1 MKAKFTLIVILALA
15 FTNLVKSQSPHPFE
29 LGLNIGGSWYQS
41 DIKMK
46 KVGLGAGLTFGQT
59 YCLNKTSPLF
69 WGWRFRY
76 LNANAYG
83 QDFQKSYGIK
93 NNFALNGTNDPNLD
107 YFNNGGYVYQNYK
120 STLDE
125 FSLELKIGANQLRQ
139 RTKILAYIF
148 GGAGLTKAVTKIDQL
163 DALNNRYNYNLI
175 DSAGT
180 ASKGDILSNLSNMYD
195 GNFETNAEG
204 SKNPRWR
211 FMPSF
216 GVGLGYQ
223 VSSGFSIGF
232 EHKITFA
239 LNDLLEGQQWTNT
252 NEKTGTNDRYHYT
265 SLWLKFSF
273 GGRGHA
279 TSSTNTNL
287 NSDITTLNNTTSN
300 KPSITFTNPGVNPY
314 NTTQQTISL
323 TARVKDVVSKNDI
336 SLVIN
341 GSSVSAFSYNA
352 GTDILSY
359 TTNLNSG
366 NNSIEITATN
376 TIGSTTASQAI
387 IYSEPTVVVQAP
399 VVTIT
404 NPNSSPSTTN
414 TNMATVNAS
423 ISNVIAA
430 SQISVM
436 LNGTPTSS
444 FSFNSSTHQ
453 FNMNANLVLGSNA
466 IVITASNSAGS
477 DTKSTTIV
485 YSQPVVNTTPAPIVT
500 IVSPSPSPFNSNT
513 NSQLITAVIQNITA
527 KSQINATVNG
537 GPIMASAI
545 SYNSASGQATFS
557 ANLLVGVNTVVVGAT
572 NVSGAD
578 SKNVTIIYSQPTPPT
593 ELAPSI
599 TITNP
604 ISNPFNTSVNT
615 ASVTATIL
623 NVSSSSQIT
632 VKVNGLSTSAF
643 SFNSSTHQFNM
654 NTSLVLGANTIAISA
669 INSGGADSKNVTII
683 YSAPAPSVQAPVV
696 TITNPASSPYTTTA
710 NTTTVNATV
719 LNITNSSQLNVSVN
733 GMPTSSFTFNASSH
747 QLSLNTNLILGSNS
761 VVISATNA
769 AGNDTKSGIIIYNQP
784 VVNTTPAPVVTIV
797 NPSVNPF
804 NTTVNSQLITAVV
817 QNITAK
823 SQINASVNGGPIMTS
838 AISFNTSTG
847 QASFTANLIMGANT
861 IVVGATNVSGADSK
875 STTIIYSQPAP
886 TVLPPV
892 VTITSPTSNPFNTT
906 VNTSTV
912 TASITNITSS
922 SQLSVMV
929 NGVSTSAF
937 SFNSSS
943 HQLSLNTNLVLGANS
958 IVITAT
964 NSAGIDSKSVT
975 IMYSIPAPTV
985 LPPVVIITSPTSNPF
1000 NTTVNTATITANV
1013 SNITSSSQLNVKIN
1027 GVSTSAYSFNSS
1039 SHQLSLTSN
1048 LVLGANSVV
1057 ITATNSAGVDS
1068 KSVTIM
1074 YSMPAPTVLAPV
1086 VTITSPSSSPFTS
1099 SATST
1104 SVVATDSNVTSSSQ
1118 INVSINGIATTAFTY
1133 NNSSNQL
1140 NLLVNLSLGSNTVV
1154 ITAANSAGTDS
1165 KSTTIMYSMPAPTLL
1180 PPTVSFLTPATS
1192 PLTVNSSVYVVTA
1205 KTTNVSSAS
1214 QIVVKVNGVATT
1226 AFTFVPL
1233 TRKITLNTNLNA
1245 GSNTVVITVTNASG
1259 SDTKSATLVYEQVVN
1274 PILPDTLNT
1283 PSNPNGGTSSP
1294 TSSVGPV
1301 INMIHPI
1308 SSPYNTSDASIN
1320 IAAKIIG
1327 IDGPGSIIVKVNG
1340 NVVNGHSYTVKTKML
1355 NVLVNLNSGTNIV
1368 TIQATNSSGSKT
1380 ETITINK

>member
-1 MKAKFTLIVILALA
+1 MFFIKGIKFGTENANADKSTIKNLIMKTKFTSIVILLVLA
-15 FTNLVKSQSPHPFE
+15 FTNLVKAQSPHPFE

-93 NNFALNGTNDPNLD
+93 NNFVLNGTNDSSLN
-107 YFNNGGYVYQNYK
+107 YYNNGGYVYQNYK

-195 GNFETNAEG
+195 GNYETNAEG

-287 NSDITTLNNTTSN
+287 NNDITTLNNTVSN
-300 KPSITFTNPGVNPY
+300 APSITFTNPNVNPY

-341 GSSVSAFSYNA
+341 GNSVSAFSYNA

-376 TIGSTTASQAI
+376 TIGTTTASQSI
-387 IYSEPTVVVQAP
+387 IYSEPIMVVQAP

-404 NPNSSPSTTN
+404 NPNISPSTTN
-414 TNMATVNAS
+414 TNLATVNAT
-423 ISNVIAA
+423 ISNVTAA

-453 FNMNANLVLGSNA
+453 FSMNANLVLGSNTV
-466 IVITASNSAGS
+466 VITASNSAGS

-485 YSQPVVNTTPAPIVT
+485 YSQPVVNTTPAPVVT

-537 GPIMASAI
+537 GPVMASAI

-572 NVSGAD
+572 NVSGSD

-604 ISNPFNTSVNT
+604 ISNPFNTSVNI

-632 VKVNGLSTSAF
+632 VKVNGVTTSAF
-643 SFNSSTHQFNM
+643 SFNSSIHQFSMSTN
-654 NTSLVLGANTIAISA
+654 LVMGANTVTISA
-669 INSGGADSKNVTII
+669 INSGGADSKSSTII

-696 TITNPASSPYTTTA
+696 TITNPTANPLTTTT
-710 NTTTVNATV
+710 NMVTVNATV
-719 LNITNSSQLNVSVN
+719 LNIASSSQLSVSVN
-733 GMPTSSFTFNASSH
+733 GVSTSSFSFSATSH
-747 QLSLNTNLILGSNS
+747 QLSLNTNLISGFNS
-761 VVISATNA
+761 VVITAVNA
-769 AGNDTKSGIIIYNQP
+769 SGSDTKSTTIIYSEP

-797 NPSVNPF
+797 NPSANPF
-804 NTTVNSQLITAVV
+804 NTTANSQLITAVV

-823 SQINASVNGGPIMTS
+823 SQINASVNGGPIMSS
-838 AISFNTSTG
+838 AISFNASTG

-875 STTIIYSQPAP
+875 STTIIYSQPTP
-886 TVLPPV
+886 PVLPPV
-892 VTITSPTSNPFNTT
+892 VTITIPTSNPFNTT

-912 TASITNITSS
+912 TANVTNITSS
-922 SQLSVMV
+922 SQLNVMV

-943 HQLSLNTNLVLGANS
+943 HQLTLNTNLVLGANS
-958 IVITAT
+958 I
-964 NSAGIDSKSVT
+964 
-975 IMYSIPAPTV
+975 
-985 LPPVVIITSPTSNPF
+985 
-1000 NTTVNTATITANV
+1000 
-1013 SNITSSSQLNVKIN
+1013 
-1027 GVSTSAYSFNSS
+1027 
-1039 SHQLSLTSN
+1039 
-1048 LVLGANSVV
+1048 V

-1074 YSMPAPTVLAPV
+1074 YSMPVPTVLPPV

-1099 SATST
+1099 TATSS
-1104 SVVATDSNVTSSSQ
+1104 SVVATVTNVTSSSQ
-1118 INVSINGIATTAFTY
+1118 INVSINGVSTTAFTY
-1133 NNSSNQL
+1133 NSSSNQL
-1140 NLLVNLSLGSNTVV
+1140 NLLVNLSLGSNNVV
-1154 ITAANSAGTDS
+1154 IAATNSAGTDS
-1165 KSTTIMYSMPAPTLL
+1165 KSTTIMYSMPAPTVL
-1180 PPTVSFLTPATS
+1180 PPTVTFLTPATS
-1192 PLTVNSSVYVVTA
+1192 PLTVNSSAYVVTA
-1205 KTTNVSSAS
+1205 KTTNVSNAS
-1214 QIVVKVNGVATT
+1214 QITVKVNGVATS
-1226 AFTFVPL
+1226 AFTFVAM
-1233 TRKITLNTNLNA
+1233 TKKITLNTNLNL
-1245 GSNTVVITVTNASG
+1245 GSNTVLITVTNASG
-1259 SDTKSATLVYEQVVN
+1259 SDTKSAVLVYEQVINTHSDSLHGMPGN
-1274 PILPDTLNT
+1274 PEIDNGGGAPVASGPSITLIS
-1283 PSNPNGGTSSP
+1283 PSSNPFN
-1294 TSSVGPV
+1294 SVDAT
-1301 INMIHPI
+1301 IAI
-1308 SSPYNTSDASIN
+1308 SAR
-1320 IAAKIIG
+1320 IIG
-1327 IDGPGSIIVKVNG
+1327 ITDASNIVVKLNGTVVSGVN
-1340 NVVNGHSYTVKTKML
+1340 YLPKTKTMS
-1355 NVLVNLNSGTNIV
+1355 VSVNLNNGTNIV